1 MLNIEFYKGEIQ
13 MTIDEIRMYLEKSPS
28 LLSDI
33 KRIMDYRDLRTQQV
47 YYAKLL
53 SEYRMQDHSWVK
65 VCKTVEYAGEWE
77 KGRWQDKV
85 IQLDKDRRPT
95 HNRALSS
102 FARIVEVGKFNG
114 LPEIYKGKVLS
125 MDEIYRHEGLMERQ
139 DMTDAMFDMLFTI
152 ENAVLS
158 QEQEN
163 KQIQNVQTDMMKFNY
178 QYHVQNSM
186 TRDEST
192 DKDGGVIFDR
202 DLATIFDS
210 FFED

>member
-1 MLNIEFYKGEIQ
+1 

-53 SEYRMQDHSWVK
+53 SEYRMQDHSWVR

-77 KGRWQDKV
+77 KIKWEDKV
-85 IQLDKDRRPT
+85 SQLDKNRRPT

-102 FARIVEVGKFNG
+102 FARIVEVGKYNG
-114 LPEIYKGKVLS
+114 LPEIYNGKVLS
-125 MDEIYRHEGLMERQ
+125 IDEIYKHEGLMERQ

-152 ENAVLS
+152 ENSVFS
-158 QEQEN
+158 QEQEQED
-163 KQIQNVQTDMMKFNY
+163 KQLQNLQGDMMRFNN
-178 QYHVQNSM
+178 QHHIQKSM
-186 TRDEST
+186 TKDEST
-192 DKDGGVIFDR
+192 DRDGGVEFDR
-202 DLATIFDS
+202 DLATIFNS
-210 FFED
+210 FFEN